1 MAISHVLS
9 LYWSRNGETIN
20 NQVTISADGEDNRD
34 IVLSG
39 NATNVLVA
47 MGIDVSQLQA
57 IYISSD
63 YDCTLKTNSSG
74 SPDQT
79 LNIAGGKP
87 FMWVTGSGITN
98 PLTTDVT
105 SLYLSNGSANS
116 NTVKI
121 RVSIDSTV

>member
-1 MAISHVLS
+1 MAISHVLT
-9 LYWSRNGETIN
+9 LNWSRNGETISQ
-20 NQVTISADGEDNRD
+20 QVTVTSDGEDNRD
-34 IVLSG
+34 IVLAG

-47 MGIDVSQLQA
+47 MVIDVSQLQE
-57 IYISSD
+57 IYILSD
-63 YDCTLKTNSSG
+63 YDCVLKTNSSG

-105 SLYLSNGSANS
+105 SVYLTNSSANS
-116 NTVKI
+116 NTVRI
-121 RVSIDSTV
+121 RSSIDSTV